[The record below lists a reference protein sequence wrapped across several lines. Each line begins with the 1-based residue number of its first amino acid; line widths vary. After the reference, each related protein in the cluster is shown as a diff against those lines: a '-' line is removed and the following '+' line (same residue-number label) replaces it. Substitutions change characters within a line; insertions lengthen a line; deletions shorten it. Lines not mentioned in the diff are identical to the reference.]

1 MGFILIVVFIKK
13 EVELKCFVRA
23 NFRPFRY
30 VKSKVKKKDG
40 KSRRFLL
47 MVHQVK
53 MSFKE
58 KLFCLMS
65 EKQYLKITRNVLA
78 NQKRAAGVDVMS
90 EGVSVKLPRKKNI
103 SRNSSGWN
111 RKSTLCSFTEFVE
124 EMHR

>member
-1 MGFILIVVFIKK
+1 
-13 EVELKCFVRA
+13 
-23 NFRPFRY
+23 
-30 VKSKVKKKDG
+30 
-40 KSRRFLL
+40 

-90 EGVSVKLPRKKNI
+90 EGVSVK
-103 SRNSSGWN
+103 
-111 RKSTLCSFTEFVE
+111 
-124 EMHR
+124 

>member
-1 MGFILIVVFIKK
+1 
-13 EVELKCFVRA
+13 
-23 NFRPFRY
+23 
-30 VKSKVKKKDG
+30 
-40 KSRRFLL
+40 

-103 SRNSSGWN
+103 SRNSSGI
-111 RKSTLCSFTEFVE
+111 LCSFTEFVE
-124 EMHR
+124 KMHR

>member
-30 VKSKVKKKDG
+30 VKSKMKKKDG
-40 KSRRFLL
+40 KSRKFLL

-65 EKQYLKITRNVLA
+65 EKQYLKITRKVLA

-111 RKSTLCSFTEFVE
+111 RKSILCSFTEFVE
-124 EMHR
+124 KMHR

>member
-1 MGFILIVVFIKK
+1 
-13 EVELKCFVRA
+13 
-23 NFRPFRY
+23 
-30 VKSKVKKKDG
+30 
-40 KSRRFLL
+40 

-65 EKQYLKITRNVLA
+65 EKQYLKITRKVLA

-103 SRNSSGWN
+103 SRNSSAYCVHSQSLL
-111 RKSTLCSFTEFVE
+111 RKCTDNNLQGKLQQL
-124 EMHR
+124 

>member
-1 MGFILIVVFIKK
+1 
-13 EVELKCFVRA
+13 
-23 NFRPFRY
+23 
-30 VKSKVKKKDG
+30 
-40 KSRRFLL
+40 

-65 EKQYLKITRNVLA
+65 EKQYLKITRKVLA
-78 NQKRAAGVDVMS
+78 NQKAAAGVVVMS

-103 SRNSSGWN
+103 SRNSSGGN
-111 RKSTLCSFTEFVE
+111 RKSILCSFTEFNE